1 MNMERRK
8 KPLIGDLVNLMGLDP
23 GLCANVPTPG
33 IVVECVGIHLWIR
46 LLAIPWAGHSGREY
60 VRRDSVDV
68 ISRARQ

>member
-8 KPLIGDLVNLMGLDP
+8 APRVGDLVNLGVQFHRFPEDTRALVI
-23 GLCANVPTPG
+23 AT
-33 IVVECVGIHLWIR
+33 EGIHLYVR
-46 LLAIPWAGHSGREY
+46 LLAIPWDGHSGREY